1 MFSNILISLLFGAG
15 IAGWFYFKVMR
26 RTGGTEV
33 KSALLL
39 VSLIGFIA
47 FLVFFMFLGAIGR
60 Q

>member
-1 MFSNILISLLFGAG
+1 MFSNFMISFLFGAG
-15 IAGWFYFKVMR
+15 VAGWFYFKVMR

-47 FLVFFMFLGAIGR
+47 FLALFMVMGAIGR
-60 Q
+60 E